1 MSYPLFIGIDVSSK
15 ENSVCCLSND
25 DEKHPLTRFSVSNN
39 RPGIH
44 QLKEKIDRITEKH
57 AFDRLLF
64 GLEHTGCYST
74 HVAMYLQQHLK
85 FNCSNVTVY
94 KFNPGM
100 IKQFKKAHFLDA
112 PKNDRVDAWYIAAR
126 LKSGLLPHPFTWN
139 EPLLAL
145 QKLTRARYHLIQN
158 LVRESNVL
166 MSNLYLKCSDY
177 NLAFNKTLS
186 ATSLAVMEEFQSAE
200 ELAETSLD
208 KLIDFLIL
216 HGRNRISDPEIFAK
230 QLRKAAHSSYRL
242 PKAMADSVNLAMASN
257 IRVIR
262 TLQEQIKS
270 LQKAI
275 QDHLGT
281 IPQTLDSIPGIGP
294 TFASG
299 IISEIGDINKFNS
312 HKQLAKFAGLAWT
325 ENQSGDFTAKRT
337 RLINSGN
344 RFLRYYLIEAANS
357 VKVRDPVFAD
367 YYAKKS
373 AEPKEFAH
381 KRSLALTARKL
392 VRLVYTLLKTNQ
404 LYQPK
409 GEYR

>member
-15 ENSVCCLSND
+15 ENSVCCLTK
-25 DEKHPLTRFSVSNN
+25 DEERHPIARFSIANN

-44 QLKEKIDRITEKH
+44 TLKEKINHLTEKH
-57 AFDRLLF
+57 DFDRLLF

-85 FNCSNVTVY
+85 FHCSDVAVY

-177 NLAFNKTLS
+177 TLVFKNKLS
-186 ATSLAVMEEFQSAE
+186 ATSLAVMEEFESVE

-208 KLIDFLIL
+208 TLIEFLIA
-216 HGRNRISDPEIFAK
+216 HGKNRFPDPEDFAK
-230 QLRKAAHSSYRL
+230 QLRKAARSSYRL

-257 IRVIR
+257 IRIIR

-275 QDHLGT
+275 QDHLGA

-294 TFASG
+294 IFASG
-299 IISEIGDINKFNS
+299 IISEIGDINQFKS
-312 HKQLAKFAGLAWT
+312 HKQLAKLAGLAWT

-344 RFLRYYLIEAANS
+344 RFLRYYLIERRTVSKCATLFLLSIMPKKALNRNS
-357 VKVRDPVFAD
+357 LHINVPLRLLPV
-367 YYAKKS
+367 
-373 AEPKEFAH
+373 
-381 KRSLALTARKL
+381 
-392 VRLVYTLLKTNQ
+392 NW
-404 LYQPK
+404 
-409 GEYR
+409 